1 MNEITVTVK
10 DETGSKSTTVNKKI
24 PTTSSQATEKVEP
37 KSEAAKHSKKES
49 QGLAVASMVATRT
62 FSYVT
67 SNVGKW
73 TGNSR
78 NQDTAN
84 NISSVA
90 NIGIAMT
97 VNPYL
102 GLAVAAFQIGTTA
115 ADAAYTNWSE
125 GIKAQTR
132 LTRAGYTSLNEIIGG
147 RK

>member
-1 MNEITVTVK
+1 MNEITVVVK

-24 PTTSSQATEKVEP
+24 PTTSSQATSRVEP
-37 KSEAAKHSKKES
+37 KSESAKHSKQES

-84 NISSVA
+84 NIS
-90 NIGIAMT
+90 T
-97 VNPYL
+97 VMNV
-102 GLAVAAFQIGTTA
+102 GVAAASNPWLGVAVVALQLGTTA
-115 ADAAYTNWSE
+115 TDAIYTNWSE
-125 GIKAQTR
+125 GLKAQTR